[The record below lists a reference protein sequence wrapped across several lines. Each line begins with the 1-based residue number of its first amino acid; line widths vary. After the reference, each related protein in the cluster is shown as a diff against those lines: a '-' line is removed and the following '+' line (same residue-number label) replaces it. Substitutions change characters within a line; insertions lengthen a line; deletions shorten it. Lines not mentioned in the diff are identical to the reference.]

1 MNDPVSAQSQT
12 RGAALSALIAALGAA
27 LVLVVFVLPGIPVGE
42 SAPVMPVDDAYI
54 HFQYAR
60 QLATGQGYAYNTGQP
75 PTSGATSLIYP
86 YLLAAGYALGFTGL
100 TLGRWATALG
110 LGALAASAWLA
121 GSLARR
127 FGASDGVR
135 LWVTALFALTGSMA
149 WHAVSGMETLLVVLG
164 VLLTLDRFAA
174 GRVIPL
180 ALAAALLAA
189 TRPEGSIMALT
200 AGAAFALRDLLAQRL
215 SVQHLTLLLPVL
227 VTGVQP
233 LLNLLLTGSLSAS
246 GGQAKSLLSMV
257 PFYPDVVV
265 GRIAEQFGRAWLE
278 LVTGAGQF
286 DVVYLPPLLGT
297 TAIAG
302 AVIALRRRAHW
313 LTLALIAA
321 WIVGVFALIATLDT
335 AFWHFKRY
343 QMPLLALAFPLVGA
357 FVTALRPRAL
367 RFGLMALW
375 LAAAVW
381 TFASFAGHYA
391 MNARSVAA
399 QPLAMARWIAA
410 NTAPDALI
418 AVHDVGM
425 IRYLGGRTTH
435 DMVGLTTEGAAD
447 YWRHGPGAVAERLIR
462 ARPDDVASYPDAR
475 GLDYIA
481 ATRLYG
487 ALLADFPAE
496 YDARYNVALGS
507 PLQGVY
513 APDYTGLERQQ
524 SPQQPVT
531 NQAVAALTLVDT
543 VNVADLESETAHDYS
558 WSDARREDG
567 FATEVYD
574 QPTLATDQALVDGGR
589 RINGFEAFTLATQ
602 PGRDALLITRVHPV
616 TAGTLT
622 LYADGQRIGTR
633 WLTPAPGHWLEL
645 MTRIPAEAVTSAETV
660 IRIDVDTPDGHY
672 MPYYH
677 WLYQGDVQIEPAPES
692 ALATFQPDALL
703 LVEAALRVEGARLIA
718 DLTWWG
724 SGAAQ
729 GDYVRFVHV
738 YDSLDAPPVGQTDT
752 RPLDG
757 SYTPGN
763 WLAGA
768 FHEQV
773 VVELGAN
780 ARGTFTVA
788 VGFYDPVTFAR
799 LTPVAT
805 ALDVRD
811 SRLILGEI
819 QAGG

>member
-1 MNDPVSAQSQT
+1 
-12 RGAALSALIAALGAA
+12 
-27 LVLVVFVLPGIPVGE
+27 
-42 SAPVMPVDDAYI
+42 
-54 HFQYAR
+54 
-60 QLATGQGYAYNTGQP
+60 
-75 PTSGATSLIYP
+75 
-86 YLLAAGYALGFTGL
+86 
-100 TLGRWATALG
+100 
-110 LGALAASAWLA
+110 
-121 GSLARR
+121 
-127 FGASDGVR
+127 
-135 LWVTALFALTGSMA
+135 
-149 WHAVSGMETLLVVLG
+149 
-164 VLLTLDRFAA
+164 
-174 GRVIPL
+174 
-180 ALAAALLAA
+180 
-189 TRPEGSIMALT
+189 
-200 AGAAFALRDLLAQRL
+200 
-215 SVQHLTLLLPVL
+215 
-227 VTGVQP
+227 
-233 LLNLLLTGSLSAS
+233 
-246 GGQAKSLLSMV
+246 MV
-257 PFYPDVVV
+257 PFYPDVVL

-278 LVTGAGQF
+278 LLTGVGQF
-286 DVVYLPPLLGT
+286 DVLYLPPLLGLG
-297 TAIAG
+297 ALAG
-302 AVIALRRRAHW
+302 AVIALRRRSQW

-321 WIVGVFALIATLDT
+321 WIVGVFALVATLDT

-343 QMPLLALAFPLVGA
+343 QIPLLALAFPLAGA
-357 FVTALRPRAL
+357 LVTVLRPRAL
-367 RFGLMALW
+367 RVGLMALW

-381 TFASFAGHYA
+381 TFASYASHYA

-435 DMVGLTTEGAAD
+435 DLVGLTTEGAAD

-462 ARPDDVASYPDAR
+462 ARPDYVASYPDAR

-487 ALLADFPAE
+487 ERLAAFPAE
-496 YDARYNVALGS
+496 YDARFNVALGS

-524 SPQQPVT
+524 TPQQPVT
-531 NQAVAALTLVDT
+531 RQAVAALTLVDSL
-543 VNVADLESETAHDYS
+543 NVADLESEAAHDYA

-574 QPTLATDQALVDGGR
+574 QTTLATDQALVDGGR
-589 RINGFEAFTLATQ
+589 RINGSEAFTLATQ
-602 PGRDALLITRVHPV
+602 PGRDALLVTRVHPM

-622 LYADGQRIGTR
+622 IYADGQRVGTR
-633 WLTPAPGHWLEL
+633 WLLPAPGHWLEL
-645 MTRIPAEAVTSAETV
+645 MTHIPAEHVAGTETAF
-660 IRIDVDTPDGHY
+660 RIDVDTPGGYY

-677 WLYQGDVQIEPAPES
+677 WLYQGEIDSQPTPES

-703 LVEAALRVEGARLIA
+703 LVEAALRVDGSRLIA

-729 GDYVRFVHV
+729 GDWVRFVHV
-738 YDSLDAPPVGQTDT
+738 YDSLDAPPIAQTDT

-757 SYTPGN
+757 SYAPGN

-773 VVELGAN
+773 VVELAAN
-780 ARGTFTVA
+780 ARGTYTVA

-799 LTPVAT
+799 LTPAAT
-805 ALDVRD
+805 ALEVRD

>member
-1 MNDPVSAQSQT
+1 
-12 RGAALSALIAALGAA
+12 
-27 LVLVVFVLPGIPVGE
+27 
-42 SAPVMPVDDAYI
+42 
-54 HFQYAR
+54 
-60 QLATGQGYAYNTGQP
+60 
-75 PTSGATSLIYP
+75 
-86 YLLAAGYALGFTGL
+86 
-100 TLGRWATALG
+100 
-110 LGALAASAWLA
+110 
-121 GSLARR
+121 
-127 FGASDGVR
+127 
-135 LWVTALFALTGSMA
+135 
-149 WHAVSGMETLLVVLG
+149 
-164 VLLTLDRFAA
+164 
-174 GRVIPL
+174 
-180 ALAAALLAA
+180 
-189 TRPEGSIMALT
+189 MALT
-200 AGAAFALRDLLAQRL
+200 AVAAFALRGLLARRRRVRYL
-215 SVQHLTLLLPVL
+215 TARHLTLVLPVL

-233 LLNLLLTGSLSAS
+233 LLNQLLTGSLSAS

-257 PFYPDVVV
+257 PFYPDVVI

-278 LVTGAGQF
+278 LLTGVGQF
-286 DVVYLPPLLGT
+286 EIAYLPPLLGL
-297 TAIAG
+297 AAVIG

-313 LTLALIAA
+313 LVLALIAV
-321 WIVGVFALIATLDT
+321 WIVGVFVLIATLDT

-343 QMPLLALAFPLVGA
+343 QMPLLALAFPLAGVLVA
-357 FVTALRPRAL
+357 ALRPRAL

-391 MNARSVAA
+391 MNARSVAV

-410 NTAPDALI
+410 NTAPDAVI

-435 DMVGLTTEGAAD
+435 DMVGLTTEGAAE

-462 ARPDDVASYPDAR
+462 ARPDYVASYPDAR
-475 GLDYIA
+475 GLDYVA

-487 ALLADFPAE
+487 DRQEAFPAE

-513 APDYTGLERQQ
+513 APDYTGLERQHT
-524 SPQQPVT
+524 PQRPVT
-531 NQAVAALTLVDT
+531 RQAVAALTLVDAL
-543 VNVADLESETAHDYS
+543 NVADLESETAHDYS
-558 WSDARREDG
+558 WLDARCEDG

-574 QPTLATDQALVDGGR
+574 QTTLATDQALVDGGR
-589 RINGFEAFTLATQ
+589 RINGSETFTLTTQ
-602 PGRDALLITRVHPV
+602 PGRDALLVTRVHPV
-616 TAGTLT
+616 NAGTLKI
-622 LYADGQRIGTR
+622 YANDQLIGTR
-633 WLTPAPGHWLEL
+633 WLSPAPGHWLEL
-645 MTRIPAEAVTSAETV
+645 MTRIPAEHITGTETV
-660 IRIDVDTPDGHY
+660 IRIDVDTPSGHY

-677 WLYQGDVQIEPAPES
+677 WLYQGDVQAEAVPDS
-692 ALATFQPDALL
+692 ALAAFQPDALL
-703 LVEAALRVEGARLIA
+703 LVEAALRVDGTRLIA

-729 GDYVRFVHV
+729 GDWVRFVHV
-738 YDSLDAPPVGQTDT
+738 YDDLAAPPFAQTDT

-757 SYTPGN
+757 TYAPGN

-788 VGFYDPVTFAR
+788 VGYYDPVTFAR
-799 LTPVAT
+799 LTPTAT
-805 ALDVRD
+805 TLDVRD

-819 QAGG
+819 HAGG